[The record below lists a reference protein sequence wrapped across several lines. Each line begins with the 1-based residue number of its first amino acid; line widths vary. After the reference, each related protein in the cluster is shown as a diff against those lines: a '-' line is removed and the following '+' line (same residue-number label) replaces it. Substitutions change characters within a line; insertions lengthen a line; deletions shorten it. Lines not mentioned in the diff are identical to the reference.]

1 MNIDILKAQY
11 ANDIFTTQ
19 AEAEIRSRD
28 MGLDGVVHVAE
39 YDGQAVFMPA
49 ESHDAYLAYYA
60 PESTSEPSESES
72 DDDDS
77 SDMDLRMEV
86 LEYAIQAVIETILG
100 KSMTETR
107 VVGEILKVDD
117 EQRLIYGWGSVV
129 TKKGIPVVDLQGD
142 VIEAETL
149 VKAVNEFMEHV
160 RVGKTMH
167 EGEATGQVIHSLPI
181 TDEICKALG
190 IQCDREGWIVAYKV
204 YDDEVWKRVKS
215 GELKA
220 FSIGGRATK
229 EEYNIA

>member
-1 MNIDILKAQY
+1 MNVGKARY
-11 ANDIFTTQ
+11 ATDIFTTEG
-19 AEAEIRSRD
+19 EAKARSMD
-28 MGLDGVVHVAE
+28 MGLEGVIHVSD
-39 YDGQAVFMPA
+39 YNGQAVFMPA
-49 ESHDAYLAYYA
+49 DSHDAYLAYYA
-60 PESTSEPSESES
+60 PESASEPSEGEF
-72 DDDDS
+72 DDS
-77 SDMDLRMEV
+77 SDVEYRMEV
-86 LEYAIQAVIETILG
+86 LEYAIQAVIEAILE
-100 KSMTETR
+100 KSMSETR
-107 VVGEILKVDD
+107 IVGEILKVDD

-129 TKKGIPVVDLQGD
+129 TEKGIPVVDLQGD

-167 EGEATGQVIHSLPI
+167 EGEATGQVIHSLPV

>member
-1 MNIDILKAQY
+1 MNIEILKAQY

-19 AEAEIRSRD
+19 AEAEVRSRD
-28 MGLDGVVHVAE
+28 MGLGGAVHVSD
-39 YDGQAVFMPA
+39 YDGQAVFIPA
-49 ESHDAYLAYYA
+49 ESHEAYLAYYT
-60 PESTSEPSESES
+60 PESASEPSETLP
-72 DDDDS
+72 DDT
-77 SDMDLRMEV
+77 DMRMEA
-86 LEYAIQAVIETILG
+86 LECAIQAVIETILG
-100 KSMTETR
+100 KSMSKAN

-117 EQRLIYGWGSVV
+117 EQRIIYGWGSVV
-129 TKKGIPVVDLQGD
+129 TEKGIPVVDLQGD

-160 RVGKTMH
+160 RIGKTMH

-181 TDEICKALG
+181 TNEICKALG
-190 IQCDREGWIVAYKV
+190 IQCEREGWVVAYKV

>member
-1 MNIDILKAQY
+1 MTVELLKAQY
-11 ANDIFTTQ
+11 ANDIFTTE
-19 AEAEIRSRD
+19 AEAVIRSRD
-28 MGLDGVVHVAE
+28 LGLEGSVHVSE
-39 YDGQAVFMPA
+39 YNGQAVYMPG
-49 ESHDAYLAYYA
+49 ESHTAYLEHY
-60 PESTSEPSESES
+60 EP
-72 DDDDS
+72 
-77 SDMDLRMEV
+77 
-86 LEYAIQAVIETILG
+86 EYASEYTETEYSYSMDALEALRVVVETILG
-100 KSMTETR
+100 KSMEQEAS

-117 EQRLIYGWGSVV
+117 EQRIIYGWGSVV
-129 TKKGIPVVDLQGD
+129 TEKGEPVVDLQGD

-190 IQCDREGWIVAYKV
+190 IQCDREGWVVAYKV